1 MKKIYCI
8 ILLISSVFSL
18 SEITFDD
25 RTFMLNNNL
34 NANPEDLFEL
44 FIKIYNKPYT
54 FQSTEGK
61 LRFNIF
67 KQTLE
72 YILKSRENKDKSY
85 DLGLN
90 SFSDLTH
97 EEIKNRYLDFNI
109 LQYLQNL
116 KKEIRTEINYFLKE
130 TSSPKFSPIDWRDQ
144 DLFNNVRDQG
154 DCGACWAFAVTGSME
169 AHFSIKSG
177 MKNEYLSVQQLVDCD
192 TKEKGCKGG
201 WPSIAYNYIQKN
213 GLVSDENYPYEAK
226 TNTCKSDIVSS
237 SNKYMISKFN
247 SCEEDECNNNN
258 FFNSLL
264 QKGPFAV
271 VIDAYNTEFFNYKS
285 GIYNQSCAEPNH
297 AIILVGYGKEEET
310 GEDYW
315 IIRNSWSN
323 SWGMNGYGYVKNDIN
338 NYYSCNINR
347 YAFQPEVKISNY

>member
-1 MKKIYCI
+1 
-8 ILLISSVFSL
+8 
-18 SEITFDD
+18 
-25 RTFMLNNNL
+25 MLNNNL
-34 NANPEDLFEL
+34 KANPEDLFKL
-44 FIKIYNKPYT
+44 FIKIYNKPYILET
-54 FQSTEGK
+54 TEGK
-61 LRFNIF
+61 IRFEIF

-72 YILKSRENKDKSY
+72 NVIKSGENKEKSY

-90 SFSDLTH
+90 
-97 EEIKNRYLDFNI
+97 N
-109 LQYLQNL
+109 
-116 KKEIRTEINYFLKE
+116 KETNSEINYFLKE

-144 DLFNNVRDQG
+144 DLFNEVRDQG
-154 DCGACWAFAVTGSME
+154 DCGACWAFAVTGTME
-169 AHFSIKSG
+169 AHFTLKTGI
-177 MKNEYLSVQQLVDCD
+177 KNEYLSVQQLVDCD

-201 WPSIAYNYIQKN
+201 WPSIAYNYIQKS

-297 AIILVGYGKEEET
+297 AIILVGYGKDEKT

-323 SWGMNGYGYVKNDIN
+323 SWGMNGYGYVKNDMN

-347 YAFQPEVKISNY
+347 YAFQPEIKTSKN